1 MPHLLVRH
9 RVADYGKWRPV
20 FDDHA
25 PFRAEHGSTG
35 GQVFRNADDPAEVVM
50 LFEVDDLDRAREFV
64 RSDELREAMQSAGV
78 VDQPDVY
85 FLDDEDPTAT

>member
-9 RVADYGKWRPV
+9 RVEDYARWRPI

-25 PFRAEHGSTG
+25 SMREQYGSSG

-50 LFEVDDLDRAREFV
+50 LFEVGDLDRAREFV
-64 RSDELREAMQSAGV
+64 GSDGLRDAMQSAGV
-78 VDQPDVY
+78 VGQPDVL
-85 FLDDEDPTAT
+85 FLDDENPTRT

>member
-9 RVADYGKWRPV
+9 RVEDYARWRPI

-25 PFRAEHGSTG
+25 AFREQYGSRG
-35 GQVFRNADDPAEVVM
+35 GHVLRNADDPAEVVM
-50 LFEVDDLDRAREFV
+50 LLEVDDLERAREFV
-64 RSDELREAMQSAGV
+64 GSDGLREAMQSAGV

-85 FLDDEDPTAT
+85 FLNDEDPTAK

>member
-9 RVADYGKWRPV
+9 RVADYARWRPI

-25 PFRAEHGSTG
+25 SFREQHGSTG

-50 LFEVDDLDRAREFV
+50 LFEVSDLDRAREFV
-64 RSDELREAMQSAGV
+64 RSDELKEAMQSAGV
-78 VDQPDVY
+78 VGAPDVA